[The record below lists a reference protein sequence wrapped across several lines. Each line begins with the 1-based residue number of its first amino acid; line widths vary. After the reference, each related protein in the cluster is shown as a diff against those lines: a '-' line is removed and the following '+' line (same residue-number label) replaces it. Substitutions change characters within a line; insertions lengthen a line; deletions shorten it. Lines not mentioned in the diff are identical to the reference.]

1 MIRSKSEICK
11 APFSIEKIANRVR
24 SGNVVKSIVNKYIDP
39 LIKRRSIFYPQKIVK
54 EKENSTFSNPLQP
67 LHYLSLKLIKANPS
81 KELSKEDFPFSPKLS
96 SLQYPKQRPYML
108 LLSKAKKSANI
119 RNSMFNDLS
128 FSKDVKINSII
139 SQGRS
144 FSLPDINESKITISQ
159 DNSLVMCNMK
169 EKALHK
175 SKMSR
180 IEQIAELSKLFA
192 NNSKENSLFNKKE
205 SFSFVTNRGINKD
218 CLSNRNKQILLEN
231 NSVTIDCIKSRADV
245 NIIPEQLISPYALK
259 HRTINVDSSDRTY
272 KRLICL
278 DGKLK
283 SVIKQSR
290 KYSYVM

>member
-54 EKENSTFSNPLQP
+54 EKENSISSNSLQP
-67 LHYLSLKLIKANPS
+67 LHYLSLKLVKANPS

-108 LLSKAKKSANI
+108 LLSKAKKSAN
-119 RNSMFNDLS
+119 LS

-245 NIIPEQLISPYALK
+245 DIIPEQLISPYALK